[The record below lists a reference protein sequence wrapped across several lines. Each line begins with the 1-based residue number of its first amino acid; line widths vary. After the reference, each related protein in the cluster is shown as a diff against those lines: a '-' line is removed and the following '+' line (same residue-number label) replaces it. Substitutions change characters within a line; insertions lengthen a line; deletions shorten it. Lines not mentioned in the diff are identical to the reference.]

1 MEGLEKVEGQILKFR
16 LAGWIALSLGLTGCG
31 GIFHS
36 NPTPVDDGLVS
47 RHGRLKV
54 VGRQLSDSAGLP
66 IQLRGISFFWLQWH
80 EENIQ
85 RSGLQH
91 MVRKMGATVV
101 RIPVPA
107 QEYGK
112 SAATWD
118 ATMRNIVS
126 WARAEGVY
134 AVVDWHV
141 VGDPNAYLDQ
151 AKLFWDRT
159 ARYFAGDPHV
169 IFEISNEPTGV
180 GWDDIKSYA
189 REIIPIIRKAD
200 STVVIVV
207 GTPEWSRM
215 TKYAAADPLVIL
227 EPGGDTLRN
236 LMYTYHGYAATHGMH
251 DDLKGVLD
259 KVPVFA
265 TEWSAS
271 ESSGDGRIDWER
283 GHDFVRYLHDNPNQM
298 VSWCQWSWV
307 DKPEKSALLRTG
319 SGGGPWVLSP
329 MGDSCKA
336 WIQEGGPASY
346 PDFKPS
352 P

>member
-1 MEGLEKVEGQILKFR
+1 MEGLEKMERQNLKASR
-16 LAGWIALSLGLTGCG
+16 APLVGIALLLAGCG

-36 NPTPVDDGLVS
+36 NVSTVRDGLVA
-47 RHGRLKV
+47 RHGRLQV
-54 VGRQLSDSAGLP
+54 VGRQLSDSAGRP
-66 IQLRGISFFWLQWH
+66 IQLRGVSFFWLQWH
-80 EENIQ
+80 EDNIQ
-85 RSGLQH
+85 RSGLQY
-91 MVRKMGATVV
+91 MVREMGATVV

-134 AVVDWHV
+134 ALVDWHV
-141 VGDPNAYLDQ
+141 VGDPNSYLDQ

-159 ARYFAGDPHV
+159 SRYFAGDPHV
-169 IFEISNEPTGV
+169 MFEISNEPTGV
-180 GWDDIKSYA
+180 GWDEIKAYA
-189 REIIPIIRKAD
+189 NEIIPIIRRAD

-207 GTPEWSRM
+207 GTPEWSRW
-215 TKYAAADPLVIL
+215 TKYAAAAPLVIVG
-227 EPGGDTLRN
+227 PKGDTVKN

-265 TEWSAS
+265 TEWSGS
-271 ESSGDGRIDWER
+271 ESSGDGRVDWER
-283 GHDFVRYLHDNPNQM
+283 SHNFVRFLHDNPYQM

-319 SGGGPWVLSP
+319 TGGGPWVLSP

-336 WIQEGGPASY
+336 WIKEGGAASF
-346 PDFKPS
+346 PDYKPS